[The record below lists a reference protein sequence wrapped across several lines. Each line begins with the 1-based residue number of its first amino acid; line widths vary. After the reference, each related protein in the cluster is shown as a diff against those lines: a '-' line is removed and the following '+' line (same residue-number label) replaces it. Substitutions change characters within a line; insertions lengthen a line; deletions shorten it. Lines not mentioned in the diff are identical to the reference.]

1 MRYMQRRTVL
11 AGLGAAAATPL
22 LGINP
27 GAAQAQTDYPTRP
40 VRCIVP
46 YAAGGGT
53 DFIARGTT
61 EKLSRQVGQ
70 QFIVEHRAGAAG
82 ALGTEAVVKSTADG
96 YTLLLTPQGPIQLL
110 PHLRKLAYD
119 PLKDLI
125 PVGRM
130 AEQIAGMAVHPSL
143 GVKTLA
149 EFVALVKKN
158 PGKYTYATAGVGSV
172 NHLRA
177 ETFKL
182 MAGIDLLHVPY
193 KGVGEAL
200 PDLLSGVVHCMFDS
214 VIFPHA
220 RAGKLT
226 MMTVLGAERYSEFP
240 DVPTMKEQGYPDFDV
255 PVWFGMYAPLG
266 TPVPIMEKL
275 HREIATIHTDED
287 FRAKQFAGGTQ
298 VYREALSLPQL
309 RERVAQQSVQFA
321 DLIRRA
327 DIKLDS

>member
-1 MRYMQRRTVL
+1 MHKLQRRVL
-11 AGLGAAAATPL
+11 LTGLGAAAGAGL
-22 LGINP
+22 LRDNAGT
-27 GAAQAQTDYPTRP
+27 AQAQSDYPSRP

-61 EKLSRQVGQ
+61 EKLSRQIGQ
-70 QFIVEHRAGAAG
+70 QFVIEHRGGAAG
-82 ALGTEAVVKSTADG
+82 ALGAESVVKSTPDG

-149 EFVALVKKN
+149 EFIAILKKN

-172 NHLRA
+172 NHLRG

-182 MAGIDLLHVPY
+182 MAGVDLLHVPY

-200 PDLLSGVVHCMFDS
+200 PDLLSGVVQCMFDS

-220 RAGKLT
+220 KAGKLT
-226 MMTVLGAERYSEFP
+226 MMTMLGAERYSEFP
-240 DVPTMKEQGYPDFDV
+240 DVPTMKEQGFPDYDV
-255 PVWFGMYAPLG
+255 PVWFGIYAPLG
-266 TPVPIMEKL
+266 TPAPIMEKL
-275 HREIATIHTDED
+275 HREIATVHADED

-309 RERVAQQSVQFA
+309 REKVAAQSAQFA

-327 DIKLDS
+327 NIKLDS

>member
-1 MRYMQRRTVL
+1 MRIIHRRTLL
-11 AGLGAAAATPL
+11 AGLGGALASPL
-22 LGINP
+22 LGGVP
-27 GAAQAQTDYPTRP
+27 RPAQAQADYPSRP

-61 EKLSRQVGQ
+61 EKLSRQTGQ

-82 ALGTEAVVKSTADG
+82 ALGAESVVKATPDG

-143 GVKTLA
+143 GVKNMA
-149 EFVALVKKN
+149 EFIALLKKN

-182 MAGIDLLHVPY
+182 MAGVDMMHVPY

-200 PDLLSGVVHCMFDS
+200 PDLLSGVVQCMFDS

-220 RAGKLT
+220 KAGKLT
-226 MMTVLGAERYSEFP
+226 MMTGSRSWWVGAR
-240 DVPTMKEQGYPDFDV
+240 
-255 PVWFGMYAPLG
+255 WFWA
-266 TPVPIMEKL
+266 
-275 HREIATIHTDED
+275 RWFWARW
-287 FRAKQFAGGTQ
+287 FWAK
-298 VYREALSLPQL
+298 
-309 RERVAQQSVQFA
+309 
-321 DLIRRA
+321 
-327 DIKLDS
+327 